1 MGKKFHLRTN
11 PWTQDFRNINYS
23 DNTEKGVTY
32 YDTKQV
38 WITLHMHESLQDIIS
53 TILHESLHNALA
65 LDVEKTD
72 KRAMNVSDTMDIE
85 QEHMLIKKAIWAYND
100 WVNFD

>member
-11 PWTQDFRNINYS
+11 PWQQDFRNINYG
-23 DNTEKGVTY
+23 DTTEKGVCY

-38 WITLHMHESLQDIIS
+38 WITLHMHESIADIIS
-53 TILHESLHNALA
+53 TIIHESLHNALA

-72 KRAMNVSDTMDIE
+72 KRVMNISELMDIE

-100 WVNFD
+100 WVSFD

>member
-1 MGKKFHLRTN
+1 MGKKYNLRTN
-11 PWTQDFRNINYS
+11 PWQQDFRNINYG
-23 DNTEKGVTY
+23 DTTEKGVCY

-38 WITLHMHESLQDIIS
+38 WITLHMHESIADIIS
-53 TILHESLHNALA
+53 TIIHESLHNALA

-72 KRAMNVSDTMDIE
+72 KRAMNISELMDIE

>member
-11 PWTQDFRNINYS
+11 TWQQDFRNINYG
-23 DNTEKGVTY
+23 DTTEKGVCY

-38 WITLHMHESLQDIIS
+38 WITLHMHESIADIIS
-53 TILHESLHNALA
+53 TIIHESLHNALA

-72 KRAMNVSDTMDIE
+72 KRVMNISELMDME
-85 QEHMLIKKAIWAYND
+85 QEHLLIKKTIWAYND
-100 WVNFD
+100 WVSFD